1 MKKKQGCLIVF
12 DGLDGTGKQTQTERL
27 AKYFEENDIKY
38 KTIAFPAYETPS
50 GELVRQYLNGDIVLS
65 DCHDNDEGLEKFRK
79 SFLYVVDRCIN
90 MTKKD
95 EEGKCLLDYYNE
107 GYVIICDRY
116 VSSNFLY
123 MTTETDIHEFR
134 LYVSVMEMIEYTLCG
149 LPRPNM
155 SFFLEMPPEK
165 SLECIDKRNNTKD
178 INENLQ
184 KLTKV
189 FNSLQRYKSECERD
203 KKECYFINCIS
214 EEGYIRSIED
224 IHNEIKNIFK
234 QNNDDLL

>member
-1 MKKKQGCLIVF
+1 MKKKEGCLIVF
-12 DGLDGTGKQTQTERL
+12 DGLDGTGKQTQTEKL
-27 AKYFEENDIKY
+27 AKYFEESDIKY
-38 KTIAFPAYETPS
+38 KTISFPAYNTPS
-50 GELVRQYLNGDIVLS
+50 GELVRQYLKGDIVLS
-65 DCHDNDEGLEKFRK
+65 DIHDVDEGLEKFRK

-95 EEGKCLLDYYNE
+95 DKGKCILDYFNE

-123 MTTETDIHEFR
+123 MTTETDINEFR

-149 LPRPNM
+149 LPKPTM

-165 SLECIDKRNNTKD
+165 SLKCIDKRNETKD

-189 FNSLQRYKSECERD
+189 YNSLQRYKNECEKED
-203 KKECYFINCIS
+203 KECYFINCVS
-214 EEGYIRSIED
+214 KDGDIRSIED
-224 IHNEIKNIFK
+224 IHDEIKNIFNQK
-234 QNNDDLL
+234 YLI